1 MPGQP
6 KYCPECKGF
15 GNLYIQTITRY
26 GDTRT
31 KSTTR
36 QMPLECDDCKG
47 TGMISLQ
54 TTKTPQFKPEDIAG
68 EPASNHLDAI
78 SGDEADAIV
87 EESTE
92 REEVERKGED
102 SRTSSG
108 RSKAEI
114 FDTLPPE
121 VQKAMEAGPKI
132 EEQLNDIL
140 EAPKKG
146 SDDMEF
152 EPKYNEP
159 PEGEMPL

>member
-15 GNLYIQTITRY
+15 GNLYVQTITRY

-68 EPASNHLDAI
+68 EPASNYLDAI

-92 REEVERKGED
+92 REEVEKESQVD
-102 SRTSSG
+102 VA
-108 RSKAEI
+108 KE
-114 FDTLPPE
+114 
-121 VQKAMEAGPKI
+121 KI
-132 EEQLNDIL
+132 DEQINDIL
-140 EAPKKG
+140 DAPKKG